1 MLEWTI
7 VLTTITI
14 CNPRQELQPS
24 WHLFVQRQQWK
35 HWNGLLNQWRLSGV
49 LIVNFEQISHI
60 VLVFLML
67 TLNIYVPIDSSLKST
82 MNVYKASEQHAMKG
96 YTYNEYKENVK
107 Q

>member
-1 MLEWTI
+1 M
-7 VLTTITI
+7 
-14 CNPRQELQPS
+14 
-24 WHLFVQRQQWK
+24 FVQRQQWK

-82 MNVYKASEQHAMKG
+82 MNVYKASEQHAMKV
-96 YTYNEYKENVK
+96 YTYNEYKKNVK